1 MRKLHK
7 SNREKIFSG
16 VCGGIAEFVG
26 ISPTIVRTIFILSL
40 LFGGA
45 GVWAYLIFMV
55 ILPKRDEQIIDAEI
69 VVDEIEYDETGKPFQ
84 KIRRSNKDSIIA
96 GVCGGLS
103 DYLKWD
109 ASIIRIAF
117 VAMSFA
123 GGIGFAL
130 YLIFWLMF
138 PLEEV

>member
-1 MRKLHK
+1 MKKLHK
-7 SNREKIFSG
+7 SNREKVLAG
-16 VCGGIAEFVG
+16 VCGGIAESVG
-26 ISPTIVRTIFILSL
+26 ISPTILRTIFIISL
-40 LFGGA
+40 VFGGT
-45 GVWAYLIFMV
+45 GFWVYLICMV
-55 ILPKRDEQIIDAEI
+55 ILPQSNDQIIDAEI
-69 VVDEIEYDETGKPFQ
+69 IEDEVFDNEEKPYQ
-84 KIRRSNKDSIIA
+84 KIRRSNTDSIMA

-109 ASIIRIAF
+109 VSLIRIAF